1 MFVTAEELLTM
12 PAEDAVVSSGQLPIS
27 PAPPDLAVEVIS
39 PSDTYTE
46 VDAKVLD
53 WLRSGVRLVIVID
66 PSKRSAA
73 IRRSMTATR
82 LGIDDALD
90 GGDVVPGWTLPLC
103 ELFE

>member
-27 PAPPDLAVEVIS
+27 PAHPIWPSKSS
-39 PSDTYTE
+39 PRATPTPKST
-46 VDAKVLD
+46 KVLD